1 MITVLGKHLDALYLS
16 ITFEFP
22 DHLKTLLDALKQE
35 AKDSGDDLSEIHEG
49 IRGVP
54 GGALYIRPVGR
65 GKYQYV
71 MENASLWCAWSTWAN
86 MPALQFQFKAE
97 TLYENDPRELG
108 EIVEAFVR
116 AWIGPKLIYKAKVTR
131 ADLAVDFQQAD
142 FELPEM
148 QDVVTRARS
157 RTVHYQGD
165 TANGLTLGKR
175 NQALQAQI
183 YCKSIELEVSEKDWM
198 LDVWERSG
206 RYDPNLAVW
215 RAELRFFREGLRG
228 FGVDTL
234 ADFLAHAGDLC
245 EYAIGDTSGS
255 WLRIAGPETRG
266 ENTSR
271 RHVTGWW
278 GEVRDAFLADAS
290 GTGRKRKGYDP
301 RPSYNRCIELA
312 GAHMA
317 RAAALARIGEAKDAL
332 STELRTL
339 ATNPA
344 QFGRVVGES
353 YRDHLKTKRLTWAD
367 KVNSRT
373 AQMRARVC

>member
-22 DHLKTLLDALKQE
+22 DHLKRLLDALKQE
-35 AKDSGDDLSEIHEG
+35 AKDSHDDLLEIHDG
-49 IRGVP
+49 IPGVP
-54 GGALYIRPVGR
+54 GGAVYIRPGGR

-71 MENASLWCAWSTWAN
+71 MENASIWCAWSTWAN
-86 MPALQFQFKAE
+86 MPALQLQFKAE
-97 TLYENDPRELG
+97 TLYENSSLELG

-116 AWIGPKLIYKAKVTR
+116 AWIGPKLTYKAKVTR
-131 ADLAVDFQQAD
+131 ADLAVDFQQAE

-148 QDVVTRARS
+148 QDVVTRAKS

-165 TANGLTLGKR
+165 TANGITLGKR

-183 YCKSIELEVSEKDWM
+183 YCKSMELDVSEKHWM
-198 LDVWERSG
+198 LEVWESSG
-206 RYDPNLAVW
+206 NYDPNLAVW

-234 ADFLAHAGDLC
+234 VDFLHHAGDLC

-255 WLRIAGPETRG
+255 WLRVADPATRG
-266 ENTSR
+266 KEQQR

-278 GEVRDAFLADAS
+278 GEVRDAFLADAPT
-290 GTGRKRKGYDP
+290 TGRKRKGYDP
-301 RPSYNRCIELA
+301 RPSYTRCIELA

-317 RAAALARIGEAKDAL
+317 RAAALARLGEARDML

-339 ATNPA
+339 ATNPE
-344 QFGRVVGES
+344 QFGRVVGQT

-367 KVNSRT
+367 KVNTRT
-373 AQMRARVC
+373 AEMRARVW